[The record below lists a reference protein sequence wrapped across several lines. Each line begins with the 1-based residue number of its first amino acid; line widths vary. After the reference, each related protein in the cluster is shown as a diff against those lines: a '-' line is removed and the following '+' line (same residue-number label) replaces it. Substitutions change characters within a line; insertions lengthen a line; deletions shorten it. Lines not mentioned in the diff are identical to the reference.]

1 MPVKGPGFMD
11 YLPFGSLSPS
21 YNLFK
26 ADFKT
31 LGTFTITLPLA
42 IIFFARAFNG
52 LSGGNTSVAHAYVAD
67 ITEEKDRNRNFGRM
81 AIASNLGFIIGP
93 ALAGILSVTD
103 YGYAIPVV
111 GAITISFIGVLLIIL
126 YIPENKELALKKS
139 EDTCK
144 IREIYDY
151 LIKECKNTQKTT
163 KLAFKEVF
171 KLPNIPY
178 MLCLYFLLFLG
189 PGIFHTAFPL
199 HAIAVLHWNISQ
211 LGIDFMV
218 FGVLL
223 ISVQGTVLPKAS
235 IKYSDSI
242 LIILGSF
249 ILTTNFIL
257 LIPGNLFLTYL
268 AMVFYALGNGVMW
281 PSFLSLL
288 SKIAGGKFQGTIQ
301 GFASSLGSLARVAGL
316 ILGGIL
322 YESLVG
328 ETFLIAGW

>member
-1 MPVKGPGFMD
+1 
-11 YLPFGSLSPS
+11 
-21 YNLFK
+21 
-26 ADFKT
+26 
-31 LGTFTITLPLA
+31 
-42 IIFFARAFNG
+42 
-52 LSGGNTSVAHAYVAD
+52 
-67 ITEEKDRNRNFGRM
+67 
-81 AIASNLGFIIGP
+81 
-93 ALAGILSVTD
+93 
-103 YGYAIPVV
+103 
-111 GAITISFIGVLLIIL
+111 
-126 YIPENKELALKKS
+126 
-139 EDTCK
+139 
-144 IREIYDY
+144 
-151 LIKECKNTQKTT
+151 
-163 KLAFKEVF
+163 
-171 KLPNIPY
+171 
-178 MLCLYFLLFLG
+178 
-189 PGIFHTAFPL
+189 
-199 HAIAVLHWNISQ
+199 
-211 LGIDFMV
+211 MV

-322 YESLVG
+322 YESL
-328 ETFLIAGW
+328 EEKHF